1 VKSFIAT
8 TIVLAIIGVVAIRAD
23 EATLSVSLVVPQ
35 DHGERRLTY
44 LNSEWGRAAHF
55 HVVVSNRSDK
65 PQNIWKEEGCSWGYW
80 ALSFEFTDDTGK
92 QWVVKKRG
100 AAFPMNRPGHLI
112 LEPHENFVYEVYFAD
127 TNIWEDF
134 PRPDKG
140 SKVLVSMRAIFEIR
154 ESTESAPPGFPSH
167 PSRGVW
173 TGRVVSEPRR
183 ITFYRPK

>member
-1 VKSFIAT
+1 MKSFIAT
-8 TIVLAIIGVVAIRAD
+8 AIVLAIISVVAIRAD
-23 EATLSVSLVVPQ
+23 EAALSVSLVIPQ
-35 DHGERRLTY
+35 DHGERRVTY
-44 LNSEWGRAAHF
+44 RNSRSEWDRGAHF

-65 PQNIWKEEGCSWGYW
+65 PQNIWKEEVSWGYW

-100 AAFPMNRPGHLI
+100 NKPFTANRPVHWI
-112 LEPHENFVYEVYFAD
+112 LEPNENFVYEVYFSD

-134 PRPDKG
+134 PRPDEG
-140 SKVLVSMRAIFEIR
+140 SKVLVSMRAIFEIHPKPFL
-154 ESTESAPPGFPSH
+154 APISGPTSPS
-167 PSRGVW
+167 VW